1 MSKSYK
7 WIIDKSFD
15 FCFGH
20 RVWSQALDTK
30 YSLDGCL
37 ACRHLHGHQGKV
49 KLFLGANE
57 LHKGMVTDF
66 KHTNIFKKWLDD
78 IMDHKFIIDR
88 NDPLFPVECS
98 ELYLND
104 ANDPLFPHECSELLQ
119 EGVNWINSE
128 SIIRNDKYKYWT
140 PNMEYIESLGSS
152 MVQDMKYSP
161 EMVQA
166 IMEKYEGLII
176 VDFIP
181 TSENLCK
188 WWYEVANKMLNG
200 LGIDVVAVEYWETP
214 KSHCRYDGSL

>member
-1 MSKSYK
+1 MNKVHK
-7 WIIDKSFD
+7 WTIDKQFD

-57 LHKGMVTDF
+57 LEKGMVTDF

-78 IMDHKFIIDR
+78 VMDHKFIIDM
-88 NDPLFPVECS
+88 NDPLINSLCS
-98 ELYLND
+98 EMLFEDSLDDALSNTIRDKDYGYIRFSENYVEEVLATSDFHHLN
-104 ANDPLFPHECSELLQ
+104 NGQ
-119 EGVNWINSE
+119 
-128 SIIRNDKYKYWT
+128 K
-140 PNMEYIESLGSS
+140 
-152 MVQDMKYSP
+152 
-161 EMVQA
+161 QA

-176 VDFIP
+176 VDFVP

-214 KSHCRYDGSL
+214 KSHCRYQPE